1 MKFNILTKKFM
12 AKIKI
17 TLNED
22 HIKLLKE
29 FKITS
34 INDIYVGFDTF
45 NPYGGSYIME
55 NIAMILGNWDKAI
68 DGTEKDYDG
77 RKFGLEL
84 EQEMLNKH
92 IYIIDNFEYILS
104 IMVQYITE
112 GVKPGT
118 YTAINNQLIW
128 DYKNK

>member
-1 MKFNILTKKFM
+1 M

-34 INDIYVGFDTF
+34 INDTYVGFDTF

-68 DGTEKDYDG
+68 EGTEKDYDG

-84 EQEMLNKH
+84 EQEMLKLH
-92 IYIIDNFEYILS
+92 VYIIDNFEYILS
-104 IMVQYITE
+104 IMVQYLSE

-118 YTAINNQLIW
+118 YTAKNNQLIW
-128 DYKNK
+128 EYKK